1 MICKECGS
9 KMFVDTKDRRFKGNY
24 DVYWICEKCQTSCIA
39 EIRFGQLFKENWH
52 SENDGVKDYV
62 IKHQLKI

>member
-9 KMFVDTKDRRFKGNY
+9 KMFVDAKDRRFKGNY
-24 DVYWICEKCQTSCIA
+24 DVYWNCEKCQTSCIA

>member
-9 KMFVDTKDRRFKGNY
+9 KMFVDTQDRHFKGNY
-24 DVYWICEKCQTSCIA
+24 DVYWSCEKCQTSCVE
-39 EIRFGQLFKENWH
+39 EIRFGQPFKENWH